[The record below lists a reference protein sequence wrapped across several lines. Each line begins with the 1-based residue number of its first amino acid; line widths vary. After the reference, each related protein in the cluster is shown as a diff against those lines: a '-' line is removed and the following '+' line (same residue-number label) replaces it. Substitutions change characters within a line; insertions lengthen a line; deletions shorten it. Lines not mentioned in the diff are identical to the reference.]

1 MSQEESKATEGQ
13 SAPTAPAASKKRGKW
28 MRGCGCLG
36 GLCLLGLGIL
46 IIGNFDSTSWASALI
61 AIVIGFL
68 VFSMSGVNGIWED
81 D

>member
-1 MSQEESKATEGQ
+1 MSEEESKPTTE
-13 SAPTAPAASKKRGKW
+13 AVTAPKSKHRSKW

-36 GLCLLGLGIL
+36 GLLLLGLGIL

-61 AIVIGFL
+61 AIVIGVL